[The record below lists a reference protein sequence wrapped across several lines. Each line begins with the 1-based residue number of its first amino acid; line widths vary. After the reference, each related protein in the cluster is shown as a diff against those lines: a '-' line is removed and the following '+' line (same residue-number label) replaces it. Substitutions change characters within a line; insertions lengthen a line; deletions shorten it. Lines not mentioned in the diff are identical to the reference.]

1 MGLFNKLFSNSVEQK
16 EERTLLWVDLNTIN
30 QIQTIRDKSA
40 TKPQV
45 IFKHST
51 RCGISRMVMKQF
63 VEDFGFSENQLDL
76 YYLDLIAYREVSNA
90 VANTFNVVHESPQLL
105 VIKNGVVVK
114 HDSHGGINDLD
125 LNRFI

>member
-16 EERTLLWVDLNTIN
+16 DENTLPWVDLNTIN
-30 QIQTIRDKSA
+30 QIQAIIDTSA

-51 RCGISRMVMKQF
+51 RCGISRMVIKQF
-63 VEDFGFSENQLDL
+63 AEDFKFSDHQLDL
-76 YYLDLIAYREVSNA
+76 YYLDVIAYREVSNA
-90 VANTFNVVHESPQLL
+90 VAHTFNVVHESPQLL
-105 VIKNGVVVK
+105 VIKNSNVIM